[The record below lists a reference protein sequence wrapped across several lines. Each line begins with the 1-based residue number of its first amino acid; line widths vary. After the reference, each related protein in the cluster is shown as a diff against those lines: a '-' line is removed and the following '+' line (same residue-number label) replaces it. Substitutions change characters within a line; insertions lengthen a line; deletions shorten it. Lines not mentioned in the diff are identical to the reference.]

1 MGDSIKIGS
10 LAGVPVRLHITFLL
24 IIPVFSYVIG
34 KDITYTVRL
43 LETVYATGDLDVSV
57 LAAGYTPYLLGAA
70 VTLCLFEAVF
80 LHEMAHCLIASPS
93 GNATNAA
100 NTMSSAR
107 WRS

>member
-43 LETVYATGDLDVSV
+43 LETSTQPAILTFPFWLRAIPRICSAPQSLSV
-57 LAAGYTPYLLGAA
+57 
-70 VTLCLFEAVF
+70 CLRRY
-80 LHEMAHCLIASPS
+80 
-93 GNATNAA
+93 
-100 NTMSSAR
+100 SSMK
-107 WRS
+107 WRIV